1 VKRIGNTLKA
11 GTLLRVLV
19 VCCVLAGAISAA
31 AWASSSGQK
40 KALPANDPGA
50 SADIIFVVMTLNG
63 TELGGFFSLPKI
75 ESGVDAS
82 NLVLVAGKPL
92 KLPKDVPPPSITL
105 SRGFDHDLTLSHWSE
120 AAFRGDPSAPADVV
134 LTGLNYLGEPVAVWR
149 LTRAWPS
156 KYKVDTSSTQDIE
169 TVTLVGEK
177 LERVN

>member
-1 VKRIGNTLKA
+1 MKRIRNTLKA

-19 VCCVLAGAISAA
+19 VCFVIAGAISAA

-40 KALPANDPGA
+40 KAQPANDPG
-50 SADIIFVVMTLNG
+50 SHEIIFVVMTLNG

-120 AAFRGDPSAPADVV
+120 AAFREIQAPRPTWS
-134 LTGLNYLGEPVAVWR
+134 TGLNYLGEPVAVWR

-177 LERVN
+177 LERVS